1 MDYRGT
7 QFNMAH
13 WLIIIPP
20 LFTPLSPMHY
30 LVQKPLLLYAKL
42 PQHFQSIFTTVSG
55 LSYFCLCILHSLPG
69 GQDMLT
75 TEPLLLFHRS
85 GLILEA
91 TCSEFLNL
99 LLSEDVPVMQREMFQ
114 YSSVQ
119 SFSHV

>member
-1 MDYRGT
+1 
-7 QFNMAH
+7 
-13 WLIIIPP
+13 
-20 LFTPLSPMHY
+20 
-30 LVQKPLLLYAKL
+30 
-42 PQHFQSIFTTVSG
+42 
-55 LSYFCLCILHSLPG
+55 
-69 GQDMLT
+69 MLT

-114 YSSVQ
+114 YSSVE